1 MVRRF
6 RPRKVLSVHDQLARM
21 TLAYPRF
28 DCRVRDGLLT
38 AEGDIRPT
46 ARSVAY
52 RVWIEYRAGE
62 PPEVH
67 VLSPK
72 LEPREEGGHLPHVY
86 PGDRLCLYL
95 PGADEWT
102 PDQSLAYTIVPWTAE
117 WLFFYE
123 TWRVLGVWLGGGVE
137 PRDSKTIRREQSE
150 KPYEPG
156 RN

>member
-1 MVRRF
+1 MGSRF
-6 RPRKVLSVHDQLARM
+6 GSRKVLSVHDQLARFRV
-21 TLAYPRF
+21 AYPQFRSW
-28 DCRVRDGLLT
+28 VKDGTLI
-38 AEGDIRPT
+38 AEGEIRPT

-52 RVWIEYRAGE
+52 RVRIEYRADE
-62 PPEVH
+62 PPRVH

-72 LEPREEGGHLPHVY
+72 LEPREEGGRLPHVY

-95 PGADEWT
+95 PGTGEWS
-102 PDQSLAYTIVPWTAE
+102 PDMSLAHTIVPWASE

-137 PRDSKTIRREQSE
+137 PAESKTIRKEDKRKTYDSE
-150 KPYEPG
+150 